1 MNQLVP
7 LVDAAQRARVER
19 LLRGDF
25 RVDDLTRL
33 FLYARDRCDG
43 REPVREV
50 GDFVAHHDERTKGL
64 VTPTTRDWFSIARVW
79 GAAVQLNQRID
90 LNNMPGTFPD
100 FLWANLRRQ
109 PVIISRNPKITRD
122 KAERRLPDIVKL
134 FIQKPDGTLSI
145 SSFHSIEDHQIIA
158 ALANNVVVRSA
169 FDDNRLCSDFS
180 ATLKSHGLL
189 TKRELVAFR
198 EIYPVITLFA
208 VSAMHN
214 CEIVLTD
221 GSRVKLKAEAHP
233 GGHIDVSAPIPIPAP
248 ALVGADHFL
257 LSSTIFKTAL
267 DISYCEP
274 GLAAEPQAWSYF
286 VEVTPNK
293 KLGKLA

>member
-1 MNQLVP
+1 MA
-7 LVDAAQRARVER
+7 DAAQRARVER
-19 LLRGDF
+19 LLGGDF
-25 RVDDLTRL
+25 RVDAITRL

-43 REPVREV
+43 REPVQEV

-64 VTPTTRDWFSIARVW
+64 ITRATRDWFSIARVW
-79 GAAVQLNQRID
+79 GAVVQLNQRID
-90 LNNMPGTFPD
+90 PKNMPGTFPD

-109 PVIISRNPKITRD
+109 PAIISRNPKITR
-122 KAERRLPDIVKL
+122 KQAERRLPDIVKL
-134 FIQKPDGTLSI
+134 FIHKPDGTLSI

-158 ALANNVVVRSA
+158 ALANNIIVQSP
-169 FDDNRLCSDFS
+169 FDDDRLCSDFS

-189 TKRELVAFR
+189 TKEELVAFK
-198 EIYPVITLFA
+198 ELYSVITLFA

-221 GSRVKLKAEAHP
+221 GSRVKLKAASHP

-257 LSSTIFKTAL
+257 LSSAMFTTAL
-267 DISYCEP
+267 DVSYCEP
-274 GLAAEPQAWSYF
+274 ELAAEPQAWNYF
-286 VEVTPNK
+286 IEVTPHK

>member
-1 MNQLVP
+1 MA
-7 LVDAAQRARVER
+7 DAAQRARVER

-43 REPVREV
+43 REPVQEI
-50 GDFVAHHDERTKGL
+50 GDFVAHQDERTKGL
-64 VTPTTRDWFSIARVW
+64 ITRATRDWFSIARVS
-79 GAAVQLNQRID
+79 GAVVQLKQPID
-90 LNNMPGTFPD
+90 LKNMPGTFPD

-109 PVIISRNPKITRD
+109 PAIISRNPKITR
-122 KAERRLPDIVKL
+122 KQAERHLANIVKY
-134 FIQKPDGTLSI
+134 FIHKPDGTLSI

-158 ALANNVVVRSA
+158 ALANNIIVQSP

-189 TKRELVAFR
+189 TKEELAAFK
-198 EIYPVITLFA
+198 ELYPVITLFA
-208 VSAMHN
+208 VSVMHN

-221 GSRVKLKAEAHP
+221 GSRVTLKAAYHP

-257 LSSTIFKTAL
+257 LSSAIFKTAL
-267 DISYCEP
+267 DVSYCEP
-274 GLAAEPQAWSYF
+274 ELAAEPQAWNYF
-286 VEVTPNK
+286 IEVTPHK